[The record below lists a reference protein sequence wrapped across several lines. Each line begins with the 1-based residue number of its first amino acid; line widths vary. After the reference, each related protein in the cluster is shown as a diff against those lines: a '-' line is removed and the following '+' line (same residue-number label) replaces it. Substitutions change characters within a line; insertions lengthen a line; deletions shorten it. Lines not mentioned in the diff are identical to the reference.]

1 MSRQAG
7 QDGPD
12 GVVGLLRETVD
23 GLGQLIADHIK
34 LARLEMAADARS
46 YGQGVATIVV
56 AGFVLALGYGFAW
69 LAIGLAVARFCGA
82 PIAFGGVAAL
92 HLIAGGVALSSA
104 VKRMKRP
111 ALMRGTAVEA
121 SRSVN
126 ALTQSLEGRVS

>member
-1 MSRQAG
+1 
-7 QDGPD
+7 
-12 GVVGLLRETVD
+12 
-23 GLGQLIADHIK
+23 
-34 LARLEMAADARS
+34 
-46 YGQGVATIVV
+46 
-56 AGFVLALGYGFAW
+56 
-69 LAIGLAVARFCGA
+69 VARFCGA